1 MNYERTVLL
10 EQLAADYVVGSLR
23 GRARARF
30 ERLCK
35 ESALALQARHWW
47 EDRLLPIALS
57 LAPVAP
63 RTDLLPAIRAKLNVA
78 AAAGGDAT
86 TPAVGSRRWWPLAA
100 AASVLVVLGLLT
112 RLMFF
117 PATTWQ
123 PMATLALANA
133 PAWAVERVADN
144 SRLRIR
150 TLPGATPLTA
160 SDYELWLLPTTAGAS
175 PVSLGVTPR
184 QGDQV
189 VELNAA
195 QQALM
200 ATVTTLAVT
209 LEPVGGSP
217 TGLPTG
223 AVVTTAAVTRV

>member
-10 EQLAADYVVGSLR
+10 DQLAAAYVVGSLR
-23 GRARARF
+23 GRARMRF
-30 ERLCK
+30 ERLCS
-35 ESALALQARHWW
+35 ESALALQARHLW

-63 RTDLLPAIRAKLNVA
+63 RGDLLPAIRARLNVA
-78 AAAGGDAT
+78 AAADDAT
-86 TPAVGSRRWWPLAA
+86 TPAVRSRRWWPLAA

-150 TLPGATPLTA
+150 TLPGATPLSA

-189 VELNAA
+189 VVLNAT

-223 AVVTTAAVTRV
+223 AVVTTAAVTRA